1 MPFLKLSLFGVNFQ
15 EYEEMFKGQDE
26 LTSGDRMNKKLEMWM
41 EEFENLSEEELK
53 QYDTGNF
60 FH

>member
-1 MPFLKLSLFGVNFQ
+1 MNFQ

-41 EEFENLSEEELK
+41 EEFENLNEEELK
-53 QYDTGNF
+53 TYDSGNF